1 MLNFGAKFNIT
12 TRYNKKI
19 NKKMNNEAYRTLRAM
34 LVNDYYN
41 LMKHKLWRSA
51 KARVRKL
58 AKLDNEQYGID
69 VEHTYELFEYY
80 KIGRE

>member
-1 MLNFGAKFNIT
+1 
-12 TRYNKKI
+12 
-19 NKKMNNEAYRTLRAM
+19 MNNEAYRTLRAM
-34 LVNDYYN
+34 LVNEYYN

-51 KARVRKL
+51 KARVRKI

-80 KIGRE
+80 KIGRI